1 MSNVVRQCP
10 AQPRTIE
17 EQRGQCASEIASYE
31 ASFTHE
37 PGKSSMSAVRFP
49 DGHTALV
56 SESNLRG
63 ALACGGVLLGT
74 REEPKMSP
82 TINGEP
88 GPRVFVLP

>member
-17 EQRGQCASEIASYE
+17 ENRVDANNEAASYE
-31 ASFTHE
+31 ASFSHDTSKTAMH
-37 PGKSSMSAVRFP
+37 AVKFP

-63 ALACGGVLLGT
+63 ALACGGIVL
-74 REEPKMSP
+74 EPKMSP
-82 TINGEP
+82 TINGAP
-88 GPRVFVLP
+88 APRIHVLG